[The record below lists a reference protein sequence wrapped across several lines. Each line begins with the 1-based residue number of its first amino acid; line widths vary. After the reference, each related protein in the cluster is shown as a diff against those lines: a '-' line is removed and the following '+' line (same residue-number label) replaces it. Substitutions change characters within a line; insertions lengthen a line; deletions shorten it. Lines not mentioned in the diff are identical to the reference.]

1 MARGT
6 NEKQFVISSKTEKS
20 QEASLH
26 KRAVHMILVGAGMA
40 VACLAILLFD
50 LGLL

>member
-1 MARGT
+1 MARGA
-6 NEKQFVISSKTEKS
+6 NEKQFVISGKTEKS
-20 QEASLH
+20 LQTGLR

-50 LGLL
+50 LGLF